1 MPEALTKALEKRFL
15 ETGSP
20 KNLTLF
26 YAAAQGNRDGSGAD
40 HFAHEGMT
48 KRVIGGHWNMGSRRL
63 DSWSL
68 ITKLKDTICRR
79 ALWHSSTVPSP
90 VTNPA

>member
-1 MPEALTKALEKRFL
+1 MSKKPILTAAEAASWVEDGVTISTSGFVASQMPEALNKALEQRFL

-40 HFAHEGMT
+40 HFAHEGM
-48 KRVIGGHWNMGSRRL
+48 L
-63 DSWSL
+63 
-68 ITKLKDTICRR
+68 
-79 ALWHSSTVPSP
+79 
-90 VTNPA
+90 